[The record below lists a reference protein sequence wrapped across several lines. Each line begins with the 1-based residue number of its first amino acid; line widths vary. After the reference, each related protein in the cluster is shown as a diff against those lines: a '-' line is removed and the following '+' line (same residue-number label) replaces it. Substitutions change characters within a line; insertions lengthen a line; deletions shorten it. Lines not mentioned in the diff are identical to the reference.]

1 MMFPAGGR
9 AVRGRRLRALTALL
23 LAFALAAACTSGPP
37 ADIAPGP
44 DQRIAAFI
52 SAWQQNNPDAA
63 ADFTSDPAAASVMLS
78 EVTSNL
84 RPDSLTISTGAITR
98 PTQDTATTTATYT
111 WGLPDA
117 GSWSYPATWTWQR
130 RSTNA
135 DWVLEW
141 SPTVIHPKLGERQTL
156 AVKTTDAEQ
165 GVMVDRNNNQ
175 IVSPIRVYSVVL
187 FPGQVPDLG
196 ATAAVLASV
205 LSPLDPTIT
214 ADSIVAGATAAATQT
229 SPSPTAG
236 TAAST
241 SAPTA
246 SAADAE
252 PTGSASADPTGS
264 TAGSAGPG
272 NTGYTVINLREAD
285 YLKVKPQLD
294 AIPGLSF
301 PSEVRNLPPTRDF
314 ARALLS
320 QVTPVA
326 AAKMKGQG
334 GWKVIIVDTTGGAL
348 ETLEDH
354 PAVAGERVV
363 LTLDSSL
370 QQAAEAALTPIPQP
384 AVLLVMQPSSG
395 ELLAVAQNSAANAQG
410 SPALTGQYPPGSTF
424 KVVTATAGLSQGL
437 IAPGRPVDCP
447 GVFEID
453 GRAIHNSHDF
463 ALGTV
468 DSTLAFA
475 KSCNTTFASVSTQ
488 LPADALPAA
497 ASDYGIG
504 LDFVMAGATTLTGKV
519 PDATTNVQKAENGF
533 GQGQVLITPF
543 SAVLM
548 AATAAYGSM
557 PMPVLIRGTT
567 TTVDK
572 PAPTRTPQVAQAV
585 QTYMRA
591 VVQEGTAVQLKDFG
605 DVYAKTGTAEF
616 TADDGATHAHAWT
629 VGYRGDLAFAALIV
643 GGEDSVHTNEVLERF
658 LTAVPQ

>member
-1 MMFPAGGR
+1 MMFLAADRPA
-9 AVRGRRLRALTALL
+9 RGRRLRALTGLL
-23 LAFALAAACTSGPP
+23 LAFALAAACTSTPP
-37 ADIAPGP
+37 TESTAGP

-63 ADFTSDPAAASVMLS
+63 ADFTSDPAAAALMLG
-78 EVTSNL
+78 EVTNNL
-84 RPDSLTISTGAITR
+84 RPDSLTITAGGITR

-111 WGLPDA
+111 WVLPDA
-117 GSWSYPATWTWQR
+117 GTWSYPATWTWQR
-130 RSTNA
+130 ASTNA

-156 AVKTTDAEQ
+156 AVKTSEAEQ
-165 GVMVDRNNNQ
+165 GVMVDRSNNQ

-187 FPGQVPDLG
+187 VPGQVPDVG
-196 ATAAVLASV
+196 ATAAALAPV
-205 LSPLDPTIT
+205 LSPLDPTVT
-214 ADSIVAGATAAATQT
+214 ADSIVAGATAAATQA
-229 SPSPTAG
+229 SAAPTESG
-236 TAAST
+236 TAAATEAPPVSAAS
-241 SAPTA
+241 SAP
-246 SAADAE
+246 
-252 PTGSASADPTGS
+252 
-264 TAGSAGPG
+264 AGSAA
-272 NTGYTVINLREAD
+272 TAASGYTVINLREGD
-285 YLKVKPQLD
+285 YLKVKAQLD

-314 ARALLS
+314 ARALLG

-326 AAKMKGQG
+326 STKMQG
-334 GWKVIIVDTTGGAL
+334 SNGWKVIIVDTTGGAL
-348 ETLEDH
+348 DTLEDH

-363 LTLDSSL
+363 LTLDSTV
-370 QQAAEAALTPIPQP
+370 QQAAEAALAPIPQP
-384 AVLLVMQPSSG
+384 AVLLVMQPSTG
-395 ELLAVAQNSAANAQG
+395 EMLAVAQNSAANAQG
-410 SPALTGQYPPGSTF
+410 TPALTGQYPPGSTF

-437 IAPGRPVDCP
+437 IAPGQPVACP
-447 GVFEID
+447 GVFEVD

-488 LPADALPAA
+488 LPPDALPAA

-519 PDATTNVQKAENGF
+519 PAATTNIQKAENGF

-548 AATAAYGSM
+548 AATAERGSM

-572 PAPTRTPQVAQAV
+572 PAPARTPEVTQAV

-591 VVQEGTAVQLKDFG
+591 VVQQGTAVQLQKFG

-629 VGYRGDLAFAALIV
+629 VGYRGDMAFAALIV